1 MDANE
6 KKKIQTE
13 IERMEKTIVYFKGR
27 ERARARRRY
36 LSLLCSNKKSCLLDE
51 PIYFDRI

>member
-1 MDANE
+1 METNE
-6 KKKIQTE
+6 RKEIQAE
-13 IERMEKTIVYFKGR
+13 VERIEKTIVYFKGR

>member
-6 KKKIQTE
+6 KTKIQTE
-13 IERMEKTIVYFKGR
+13 VDRMEKTIVYFKGR

-36 LSLLCSNKKSCLLDE
+36 LNLLCSSRKNCLLDE